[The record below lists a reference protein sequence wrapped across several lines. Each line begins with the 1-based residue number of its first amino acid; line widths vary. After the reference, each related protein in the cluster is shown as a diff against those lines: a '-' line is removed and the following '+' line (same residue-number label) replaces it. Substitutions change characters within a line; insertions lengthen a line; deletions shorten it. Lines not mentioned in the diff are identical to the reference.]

1 MIGSTKLHRAMRR
14 VAGIRVVLYHGVR
27 SPAYDEW
34 LVIHDD
40 RVEGFDSEQ
49 EALAFANKL
58 AAEVIEAGDVPATR
72 EWTIVRDTDGSPLRM
87 EL

>member
-1 MIGSTKLHRAMRR
+1 MTDLHAAMRAA
-14 VAGIRVVLYHGVR
+14 AGIRVVLYHGVR

-49 EALAFANKL
+49 EALAFANDL
-58 AAEVIEAGDVPATR
+58 AAELVESGMVGDLNAL
-72 EWTIVRDTDGSPLRM
+72 G
-87 EL
+87 